1 MSKNGRKAIL
11 LLSGGLDSATSLAI
25 AKQDGFEI
33 YAISFLYGQRHSVE
47 LECARKLAAC
57 FSVNEHREVEID
69 LGSLGGSSLTTDDK
83 IPKHNSVERVRR
95 RNPKYICSRE
105 KHYFSFICY
114 CMGRGNWCF

>member
-47 LECARKLAAC
+47 LRMC
-57 FSVNEHREVEID
+57 
-69 LGSLGGSSLTTDDK
+69 T
-83 IPKHNSVERVRR
+83 
-95 RNPKYICSRE
+95 
-105 KHYFSFICY
+105 
-114 CMGRGNWCF
+114 